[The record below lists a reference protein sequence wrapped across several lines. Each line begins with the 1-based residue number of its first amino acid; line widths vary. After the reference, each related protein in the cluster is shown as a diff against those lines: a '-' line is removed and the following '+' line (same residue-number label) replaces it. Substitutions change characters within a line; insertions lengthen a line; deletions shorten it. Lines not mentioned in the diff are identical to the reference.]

1 METCKYLRDCEFF
14 NNPNTQQFQ
23 VLADQLKADY
33 CQGRFA
39 DCARFQVAIR
49 LGRDQVPAT
58 MLPTQLQWA
67 ELIFRQNEEASRNSR
82 PDL

>member
-67 ELIFRQNEEASRNSR
+67 ELIFRQNEEASQNSR
-82 PDL
+82 SDL

>member
-39 DCARFQVAIR
+39 DCARFRWPSGWVGIR
-49 LGRDQVPAT
+49 FPRRCCRRNYNGLID
-58 MLPTQLQWA
+58 LPS
-67 ELIFRQNEEASRNSR
+67 E
-82 PDL
+82 